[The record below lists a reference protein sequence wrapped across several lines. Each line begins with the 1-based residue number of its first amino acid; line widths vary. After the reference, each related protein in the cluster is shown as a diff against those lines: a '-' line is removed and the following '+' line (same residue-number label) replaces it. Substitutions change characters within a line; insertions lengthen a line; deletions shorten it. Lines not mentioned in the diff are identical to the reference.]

1 MTVIKLNNK
10 GLTQQFKAVEHP
22 IIKVRMETQPAE
34 ALTGEFS
41 KQLKDFELAPTQTTI
56 LSKQISDPVE
66 VKISEALVPNDIAVI
81 DEEESATGT

>member
-10 GLTQQFKAVEHP
+10 GLTQQFKAVENP

-41 KQLKDFELAPTQTTI
+41 KQLKDFEPAPTQTTK
-56 LSKQISDPVE
+56 LSKQISDSVE